1 MVTLQIT
8 NNDLLINSKYSYLVG
23 NNLSGVSTLTVI
35 NSDGFADDDY
45 LLLGEFGAE
54 SSEIV
59 QIDTGGVNTSTHVL
73 TLTAATKFS
82 HSESTKVSIIKYNQV
97 QFYHTATATF
107 ATDTQVG
114 ANINVQADSL
124 VTKIYDSTNTT
135 GFGWTRFLNS
145 SNSKVTQ
152 NSNEIPYLG
161 FSNDRVREIFNA
173 FYSLLNNQESSLISN
188 SEAFYFLNE
197 GYAIARSELNLVNK
211 NFTVGAQYDLSVTS
225 GTQEYDLSSLLTNF
239 AQLLSVYD
247 STDNKKN
254 IGSIE
259 HSQVAL
265 WDSSSANTVK
275 YYLRGDYI
283 GFSPE
288 PTASATYKLKYLTG
302 ASTLSSYYDAI
313 DLPNSNYFFLIDFML
328 YRAAIKLRRNDADN
342 FFKAFRNGM
351 DLMKLTARNRDGSID
366 SFGISPQAN
375 V

>member
-328 YRAAIKLRRNDADN
+328 YRAAIKLRRSEEHTSE
-342 FFKAFRNGM
+342 
-351 DLMKLTARNRDGSID
+351 LQSH
-366 SFGISPQAN
+366 SFISYA
-375 V
+375 VFCLKKKKY